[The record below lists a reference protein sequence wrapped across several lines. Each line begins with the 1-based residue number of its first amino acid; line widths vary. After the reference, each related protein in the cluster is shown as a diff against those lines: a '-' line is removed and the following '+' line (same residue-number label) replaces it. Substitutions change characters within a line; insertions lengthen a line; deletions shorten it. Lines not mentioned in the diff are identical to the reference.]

1 MPKRR
6 LVKVLVRHKR
16 LLGRLVLVRIDIWI
30 ICISRFLSV
39 LLFLSYNVLY
49 HMYLTGIWG
58 RFRSGIDQVKG
69 SMFERG
75 DPNQQLGPG
84 GYPLSQY
91 GGTYIISR
99 RVSCILLLD
108 VIFATFAL
116 TT

>member
-1 MPKRR
+1 
-6 LVKVLVRHKR
+6 
-16 LLGRLVLVRIDIWI
+16 
-30 ICISRFLSV
+30 
-39 LLFLSYNVLY
+39 
-49 HMYLTGIWG
+49 MYLTGIWG

>member
-1 MPKRR
+1 M
-6 LVKVLVRHKR
+6 
-16 LLGRLVLVRIDIWI
+16 
-30 ICISRFLSV
+30 FLSV
-39 LLFLSYNVLY
+39 FTFLIIYNVLY
-49 HMYLTGIWG
+49 HLYYLTGIWG

-99 RVSCILLLD
+99 RVYHPRIILLD
-108 VIFATFAL
+108 VIFATF
-116 TT
+116 T

>member
-1 MPKRR
+1 M
-6 LVKVLVRHKR
+6 RHKR
-16 LLGRLVLVRIDIWI
+16 LLGRLVLVRIDIFGLYNF
-30 ICISRFLSV
+30 CFLSV
-39 LLFLSYNVLY
+39 FTFLIIYNVLY
-49 HMYLTGIWG
+49 QLYLTGIWG

-99 RVSCILLLD
+99 RVSRVYCWMLYLQLLPNN
-108 VIFATFAL
+108 
-116 TT
+116 